1 MRGGVTSF
9 SPYGPAAPS
18 SNAQQL
24 MAQRITQAQGAASGI
39 EQLLGYNPQTG
50 TTTYMPKLIASV
62 LSEMYGGTVLGNAAV
77 NFIDPK
83 AGQYMQQAKLF
94 VEPVLRIASGAA
106 IRPEEYHDY
115 FQMFIPMPGDPPALV
130 KSKID
135 AMHVWAQTTGQAAT
149 TDQALAMMASAAQNN
164 PVLQQQIVRVR
175 NDATQ
180 SGRLGLP
187 VYQAAAGA
195 GQTQPGATP
204 APPPAAPPPPAVD
217 HNRVKAILGM
227 Q

>member
-1 MRGGVTSF
+1 MIQNDEELEVT
-9 SPYGPAAPS
+9 
-18 SNAQQL
+18 Q
-24 MAQRITQAQGAASGI
+24 
-39 EQLLGYNPQTG
+39 E
-50 TTTYMPKLIASV
+50 
-62 LSEMYGGTVLGNAAV
+62 
-77 NFIDPK
+77 
-83 AGQYMQQAKLF
+83 
-94 VEPVLRIASGAA
+94 RIAYFVKLLKGIRMA

-149 TDQALAMMASAAQNN
+149 VDQALGMMAQAAQGN

-180 SGRLGLP
+180 NNRLGLP
-187 VYQAAAGA
+187 TYQASGGGAPAA
-195 GQTQPGATP
+195 PGAT
-204 APPPAAPPPPAVD
+204 PPPAAPPPAAPSGVD
-217 HNRVKAILGM
+217 HNRVKAVLGM